1 MAATCLEARK
11 SSKIEIFKVLTDRL
25 SHVYV
30 RHRLVFG
37 SLLFTGYWIC
47 RTQVWEHEK
56 LSCITAVDSE
66 LLHTSSSADAF
77 RLSTQFSVNHAKHH
91 GKLPA
96 LHCVKSN
103 LLTKL
108 LRTQSSEV
116 YSCQVESVSGVS
128 PHLE

>member
-1 MAATCLEARK
+1 M
-11 SSKIEIFKVLTDRL
+11 
-25 SHVYV
+25 YV

-47 RTQVWEHEK
+47 CTEVWEHEK
-56 LSCITAVDSE
+56 LSCVTAVASE
-66 LLHTSSSADAF
+66 LSHTSSRADAL

-96 LHCVKSN
+96 LRCVKSN

-108 LRTQSSEV
+108 LRTQTSTLHTE
-116 YSCQVESVSGVS
+116 
-128 PHLE
+128 P